1 MLNSI
6 ANFIDFLLRLCG
18 ARSLNSQFLLSYALI
33 FILAIASGV
42 SLYLS
47 MAINPQTINIAG
59 RQRML
64 SQKIAKE
71 ALLVAAQVEN
81 QNTLQKTMQLFERSH
96 KDIIH
101 GNTEL
106 GMNPINDKAIL
117 AQMQKV
123 EGLWQSYKGM
133 INRYA
138 STPTPELTQEIQK
151 QSPIV
156 LKEMNQAVVMMTQA
170 ANSTMKSMLMT
181 AFICVIVIV
190 FMVIMG
196 RIFGLRQLMDNI
208 SRLQR
213 RLSHVGQGDFTH
225 RFNVTHTDNEV
236 GKMFSAYND
245 MADQVSSLVNNARQ
259 AAERT
264 SRHSKNVVKA
274 TNDAEAGVAQQ
285 YNDIDQVATAMNEMS
300 ATVSEVAQ
308 NAIQAAEAAR
318 SADDQARNGMQ
329 VVQSAVN
336 QIQKMVSQ
344 LNDTSNVLD
353 KLEAESEEIGKVLE
367 VITGIAEQTNLLALN
382 AAIEAAR
389 AGEQGRGFAV
399 VADEVRTLAQRTQE
413 STEEIKQIIER
424 LQSQAR
430 NAVSS
435 MEQSSQLASTS
446 VSQAEEAAGALE
458 HIAMAVDS
466 INSMNTMI
474 ATAAEEQSQVAED
487 IDQRIVS
494 IADVAEKTRND
505 TTEVVQATEQ
515 IEGEVKELEKLI
527 KQFKTH

>member
-6 ANFIDFLLRLCG
+6 ANLIDRSLRICG
-18 ARSLNSQFLLSYALI
+18 AKSLNSQFLLSYALI
-33 FILAIASGV
+33 FLLAIASGV

-71 ALLVAAQVEN
+71 AMLVAAQVEN
-81 QNTLQKTMQLFERSH
+81 KSALQKTMQLFERSH
-96 KDIIH
+96 KDIVN

-106 GMNPINDKAIL
+106 GMNPITDSTIL

-123 EGLWQSYKGM
+123 DSLWHIYKGV
-133 INRYA
+133 INRYVD
-138 STPTPELTQEIQK
+138 SPTPELTQEIKK
-151 QSPIV
+151 QSPVV
-156 LKEMNQAVVMMTQA
+156 LKEMNKAVVMMTHA
-170 ANSTMKSMLMT
+170 ANATMKSMLMT
-181 AFICVIVIV
+181 AFICVLAIV

-196 RIFGLRQLMDNI
+196 RVFGLRQLMDNI
-208 SRLQR
+208 TRLQK

-236 GKMFSAYND
+236 GKMFFAYNN
-245 MADQVSSLVNNARQ
+245 MIEQVSSLVTNARQ

-264 SRHSKNVVKA
+264 SRHSKSVVKA
-274 TNDAEAGVAQQ
+274 TNDAKSGVAQQ

-300 ATVSEVAQ
+300 ATVNEVAQ
-308 NAIQAAEAAR
+308 NAVQAAEAAR
-318 SADDQARNGMQ
+318 TADEQARGGMQ

-336 QIQKMVSQ
+336 QIQQMVSQ
-344 LNDTSNVLD
+344 LGDTSQVLD

-413 STEEIKQIIER
+413 STEEIKLIIER

-435 MEQSSQLASTS
+435 MEQSTELASTS
-446 VSQAEEAAGALE
+446 VSQAEEAAAALE
-458 HIAMAVDS
+458 HIATAVDS

-494 IADVAEKTRND
+494 IADVAEQTRND

-527 KQFKTH
+527 KQFKTA